1 MIHFVTPITLHRNL
15 IITDSHHKNLRSS
28 IFYDKNPKLRKGT
41 CIKFSLYPNRRYYY
55 KCSNILP
62 QPCFQ
67 IENTLF
73 NKYSIICK
81 ILYFRLV
88 LIVRQT
94 TLKLF
99 IKLVNLFWICIFLK
113 RQMPFQLK

>member
-1 MIHFVTPITLHRNL
+1 MIHFVTPITLHRNI
-15 IITDSHHKNLRSS
+15 IITDSHHKNLQSS
-28 IFYDKNPKLRKGT
+28 IFYDKNRKLRKGT
-41 CIKFSLYPNRRYYY
+41 RIKFSLYPNRRYYY
-55 KCSNILP
+55 KCSTILP

-73 NKYSIICK
+73 NECTIKRK

-94 TLKLF
+94 TLKLCNQIGQVIF
-99 IKLVNLFWICIFLK
+99 NLYFFNVECLSN
-113 RQMPFQLK
+113 